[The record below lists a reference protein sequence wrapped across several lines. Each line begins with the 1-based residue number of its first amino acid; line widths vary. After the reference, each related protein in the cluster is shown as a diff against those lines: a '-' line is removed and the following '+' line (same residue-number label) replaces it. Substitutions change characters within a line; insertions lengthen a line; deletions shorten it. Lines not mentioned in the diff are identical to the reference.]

1 MLTALIYA
9 CTAGALVCYAA
20 ALAAECCGRHRL
32 TVRWMAGG
40 GALCL
45 LLFIYNAELAAAL
58 PFGNMRHV
66 LSFLPLAS
74 MFPLLRRK
82 QDVRLHGW
90 MSAMSLLALIGAL
103 SMPLQATWR
112 QAPALQ
118 STWFAPHVTSYVI
131 SYGWLTVAALMALTS
146 YARPA
151 RAEAELRAAEEL
163 VVLAFP
169 LLTFGLGSGALWA
182 DEAWGAY
189 WSWDIKETWALLTW
203 CLYLIWFHLRRSTT
217 LLSRRPLLIFAWV
230 SVLITFLVVNLLP
243 KIASLHSYAA

>member
-1 MLTALIYA
+1 MLTALIYI
-9 CTAGALVCYAA
+9 CTGGALACYAA
-20 ALAAECCGRHRL
+20 ALAAEVGGRHSL
-32 TVRWMAGG
+32 TVRCMAGG
-40 GALCL
+40 AAFCL

-74 MFPLLRRK
+74 VFPLLWRK
-82 QDVRLHGW
+82 RDVRLHGW
-90 MSAMSLLALIGAL
+90 MSAMSIIALIGAL
-103 SMPLQATWR
+103 CMPLQATWR

-118 STWFAPHVTSYVI
+118 SAWFAPHVTSYVI

-151 RAEAELRAAEEL
+151 RAAEELRAAEDL

-203 CLYLIWFHLRRSTT
+203 CVYLMWFHLRRCTP
-217 LLSRRPLLIFAWV
+217 LLSRRPLLILAWAA
-230 SVLITFLVVNLLP
+230 VLITFLVVNLLP
-243 KIASLHSYAA
+243 KISSLHSYAS

>member
-1 MLTALIYA
+1 MLTALIYV
-9 CTAGALVCYAA
+9 CTAGALLCYAA
-20 ALAAECCGRHRL
+20 ALAAEAAGKHRL
-32 TVRWMAGG
+32 TIRCMAG
-40 GALCL
+40 AVVLCL

-74 MFPLLRRK
+74 VFPLLNRR

-90 MSAMSLLALIGAL
+90 MSAMSVIALIGAL

-118 STWFAPHVTSYVI
+118 SAWFAPHVTSYVI

-151 RAEAELRAAEEL
+151 RAETEMRAAEEL

-203 CLYLIWFHLRRSTT
+203 CLYLIWFHLRRHTS
-217 LLSRRPLLIFAWV
+217 LLSRRPLLILAWV
-230 SVLITFLVVNLLP
+230 AVLITFLVVNLLP
-243 KIASLHSYAA
+243 KITSLHSYAA